1 MTIAVREYTP
11 ETVGQMLADAKA
23 RRARLYA
30 PRVVVAPPAPAPI
43 AKPQPV
49 QTARPEPEEAAP
61 IPPVGRLF
69 NLFSRW
75 SDEDVRQ
82 LREMIASG
90 HSKIDIA
97 QVLGRTTRT
106 VQVKANKLGLST
118 RAGILHGAIP
128 PGQYESSTK
137 ADERIAEKLILQVCE
152 EFEVSRAELL
162 GQSRSEKIVPVR
174 HEACWRIA
182 KATSLSLPHLGSI
195 FNRDHTSILH
205 AIRKR
210 NEVHG
215 ENVRRMGGVS
225 AYKRAAQIRYRA
237 KHRAKRGL

>member
-11 ETVGQMLADAKA
+11 ETVDQMLADAKA

-30 PRVVVAPPAPAPI
+30 PRVIVAPPAPEPKPKPVQAV
-43 AKPQPV
+43 APQP
-49 QTARPEPEEAAP
+49 QDAAP

-69 NLFSRW
+69 NLFCRW

-82 LREMIASG
+82 LREMIAGG
-90 HSKIDIA
+90 HSTIDIA
-97 QVLGRTTRT
+97 KVLGRTKRT

-118 RAGILHGAIP
+118 KAGVLHGAIA
-128 PGQYESSTK
+128 PGQYESSTQ
-137 ADERIAEKLILQVCE
+137 ADQRIAEKLILQVCE

-162 GQSRSEKIVPVR
+162 GQSRNKEIVPAR

-182 KATSLSLPHLGSI
+182 KETSLSLPHIGSI
-195 FNRDHTSILH
+195 FNRDRTSILH
-205 AIRKR
+205 AIRRR

-225 AYKRAAQIRYRA
+225 AYKREAQIRYRA
-237 KHRAKRGL
+237 KHRAKRGR

>member
-1 MTIAVREYTP
+1 MTVSVIEYTP
-11 ETVGQMLADAKA
+11 ETVGQMLADARA
-23 RRARLYA
+23 RRARLFA
-30 PRVVVAPPAPAPI
+30 PRVIATPPAPV
-43 AKPQPV
+43 AKPKPV
-49 QTARPEPEEAAP
+49 QAAQPEQEDAAP
-61 IPPVGRLF
+61 IPKVGRLF
-69 NLFSRW
+69 NLFCRW

-118 RAGILHGAIP
+118 RAGVLHGAIP
-128 PGQYESSTK
+128 PGLYESSTK
-137 ADERIAEKLILQVCE
+137 ADERIAEKLIAQVCA
-152 EFEVSRAELL
+152 EFDVERAELL
-162 GQSRSEKIVPVR
+162 GQSRSEKIVPIR

-182 KATSLSLPHLGSI
+182 KATSLSLPHIGSI

-205 AIRKR
+205 AIRRR
-210 NEVHG
+210 NDVHG

-225 AYKRAAQIRYRA
+225 AYKREAQHRYRA
-237 KHRAKRGL
+237 KQRAERGR

>member
-1 MTIAVREYTP
+1 MTVSVIEYTP
-11 ETVGQMLADAKA
+11 ETVGQMLADARA
-23 RRARLYA
+23 RRARLFA
-30 PRVVVAPPAPAPI
+30 PRVIETPPAPA
-43 AKPQPV
+43 AKPKPAR
-49 QTARPEPEEAAP
+49 TAEPEQEDAAP

-69 NLFSRW
+69 NLFCRW

-118 RAGILHGAIP
+118 RAGVLHGAIP

-137 ADERIAEKLILQVCE
+137 ADERIAEKLIGQVCA
-152 EFEVSRAELL
+152 EFDVSRAELL

-182 KATSLSLPHLGSI
+182 KATSLSLPHIGSI

-205 AIRKR
+205 AIRRR

-225 AYKRAAQIRYRA
+225 AYKREAQHRYRA
-237 KHRAKRGL
+237 KQRAERGR

>member
-11 ETVGQMLADAKA
+11 ETVGQMLADARA

-30 PRVVVAPPAPAPI
+30 PRVIVAPPAPAPKPKP
-43 AKPQPV
+43 AQAAAPQP
-49 QTARPEPEEAAP
+49 EDAAP

-69 NLFSRW
+69 NLFTRW

-152 EFEVSRAELL
+152 EFKVSRAELL
-162 GQSRSEKIVPVR
+162 GQSRNKEIVPAR

-205 AIRKR
+205 AIRRR

-225 AYKRAAQIRYRA
+225 AYKREAQIRYRA
-237 KHRAKRGL
+237 KHRLKRGR

>member
-1 MTIAVREYTP
+1 MTVATIDYTDAS
-11 ETVGQMLADAKA
+11 QMLADYAA
-23 RRARLYA
+23 RRARLHA
-30 PRVVVAPPAPAPI
+30 PRVIAAPPAPVPA
-43 AKPQPV
+43 AKPKLAQAV
-49 QTARPEPEEAAP
+49 EPEPEEAAP

-69 NLFSRW
+69 NLFCRW

-82 LREMIASG
+82 LREMIAGG
-90 HSKIDIA
+90 HSTIDIA
-97 QVLGRTTRT
+97 KVLGRTKRT

-118 RAGILHGAIP
+118 KAGVLHGAIA
-128 PGQYESSTK
+128 PGQYESSTQ
-137 ADERIAEKLILQVCE
+137 ADQRIAEKLIGQVCE

-162 GQSRSEKIVPVR
+162 GQSRNKDIVPAR

-225 AYKRAAQIRYRA
+225 AYKREAQIRYRA
-237 KHRAKRGL
+237 KHRLKRGR

>member
-1 MTIAVREYTP
+1 MTIAVTEYTP
-11 ETVGQMLADAKA
+11 ETVGQMLADARA

-30 PRVVVAPPAPAPI
+30 PRAIVAPPAPAP
-43 AKPQPV
+43 KPKLV
-49 QTARPEPEEAAP
+49 QAVAPEPEEAAP

-69 NLFSRW
+69 NLFCRW

-82 LREMIASG
+82 LREMIAGG
-90 HSKIDIA
+90 HSTIDIA
-97 QVLGRTTRT
+97 KVLGRTKHT

-118 RAGILHGAIP
+118 KAGVLHGAIA
-128 PGQYESSTK
+128 PGQYESSIQV
-137 ADERIAEKLILQVCE
+137 DQRIAEKLIVQVCE

-162 GQSRSEKIVPVR
+162 GQSRNKEIVPAR

-225 AYKRAAQIRYRA
+225 AYKREAQIRYRA
-237 KHRAKRGL
+237 KHRAKRGA